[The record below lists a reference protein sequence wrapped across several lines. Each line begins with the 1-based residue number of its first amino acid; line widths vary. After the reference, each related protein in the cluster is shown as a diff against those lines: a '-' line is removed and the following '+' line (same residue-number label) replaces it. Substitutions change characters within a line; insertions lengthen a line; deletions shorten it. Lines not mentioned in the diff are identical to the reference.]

1 MAEEELINTCEMF
14 FQKTTQ
20 IIFQIRIYLSSPLSF
35 SVKNNIKKIK
45 KEHSSFPLQVYADST
60 QRQTSEEGGE
70 R

>member
-35 SVKNNIKKIK
+35 SVKNNIKK
-45 KEHSSFPLQVYADST
+45 S
-60 QRQTSEEGGE
+60 
-70 R
+70 